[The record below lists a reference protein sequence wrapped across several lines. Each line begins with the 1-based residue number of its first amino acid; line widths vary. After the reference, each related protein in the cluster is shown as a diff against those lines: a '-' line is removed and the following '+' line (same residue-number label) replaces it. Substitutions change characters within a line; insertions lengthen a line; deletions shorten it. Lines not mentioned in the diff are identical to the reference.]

1 MLYLKKFNMDENK
14 YLTISALNRYIKYK
28 FEYDKNLSDV
38 LVSAEI
44 SNFKRHATGH
54 LYFSLKDETSQMK
67 AMMFSRDAARLLFNP
82 KDGDKVYLR
91 GSIKAYEKNG
101 EYQIYVSE
109 MKLSGIGDLYLK
121 FEKLKKELEAK
132 GLFSVS
138 HKRPIPKYPKC
149 VGVITSD
156 TGAAIHDILTTIKRR
171 YPLTRVLL
179 YPALVQGES
188 AKESIVSQIKAA
200 NRDKLADVLIV
211 GRGGGS
217 LEDLWAFNEEI
228 VAYAI
233 YDSAIPVISA
243 VGHEVDFSISDF
255 VADVRAAT
263 PTAAAEIATPNIE
276 EIKEN
281 IKSYVQ
287 RTNKSITKII
297 EDKEE
302 DLVHLDL
309 RLEKSS
315 PIEKLKKSYQ
325 DISQLTK
332 QMNTSFSH
340 LLDIKKSNIDLLNS
354 KLNPN
359 INSILNNKT
368 LTYKALNM
376 RLDALSPLKVMDKG
390 FSIAS
395 SSSGVIRS
403 VLEVKINEDINIRV
417 KDGNIKTKVIEVY
430 KDGK

>member
-1 MLYLKKFNMDENK
+1 MDDSK

-67 AMMFSRDAARLLFNP
+67 AMMFSRDAQRLLFNP

-101 EYQIYVSE
+101 EYQIYVTE

-121 FEKLKKELEAK
+121 YEKLKKELEAK
-132 GLFSVS
+132 GLFSIS

-149 VGVITSD
+149 VGVVTSD

-171 YPLTRVLL
+171 YPLCRVLL

-188 AKESIVSQIKAA
+188 AKESIVAQINAA
-200 NRDKLADVLIV
+200 NRDKIADVLIV

-233 YDSAIPVISA
+233 YDSKIPVISA

-263 PTAAAEIATPNIE
+263 PTAAAEIATPNIV

-281 IKSYVQ
+281 IKSDIQ
-287 RTNKSITKII
+287 RINKAITKII

-315 PIEKLKKSYQ
+315 PIEKLKKSYEN
-325 DISQLTK
+325 IMQLTK
-332 QMNTSFSH
+332 QMNSSFSH
-340 LLDIKKSNIDLLNS
+340 LLDIKKSNLDLLNS
-354 KLNPN
+354 KLNPD
-359 INSILNNKT
+359 INSILSNKT
-368 LTYKALNM
+368 LNYKALNM

-395 SSSGVIRS
+395 GANGVIRS
-403 VLEVKINEDINIRV
+403 VLDVYENEDINIRV